1 MDNNQAVGKA
11 LYAEFRKGDQ
21 TYQVILMPDGVAT
34 NGRYVPAT
42 MYRRQVSAA
51 KPRKAWKTQA
61 MPSIELDTFGAFV
74 KLNEQ
79 DAIAKANSR
88 LSYYYSTFQRLS
100 DYGYKLYQK
109 LIVVE
114 VSAEDLNEVMKMKTP
129 YKVLGRITRCR
140 RSLGFGEEL
149 FAS

>member
-11 LYAEFRKGDQ
+11 LYAEFRNGSQ
-21 TYQVILMPDGVAT
+21 TYQVILMPDGIAK

-42 MYRRQVSAA
+42 AYRRQVSAA

-61 MPSIELDTFGAFV
+61 LPAIELDTFGAFI

-79 DAIAKANSR
+79 DAISSANTR
-88 LSYYYSTFQRLS
+88 LAYYYSTFQRLS

-114 VSAEDLNEVMKMKTP
+114 VSVEDITDVYASKTP

-140 RSLGFGEEL
+140 RALGFGEEL
-149 FAS
+149 FAK